1 MGEIAAAVEKQLHAL
16 TKTSSLHSTIRAT
29 RWLHSLARS
38 LLVFSAP
45 LLLPQI
51 ITELCKPHGYQLL
64 PATSHTTAGCMHAAL
79 RFFAKGT
86 SPANTWSRNNKSHQ
100 KYSEIKPKK
109 KVKEETKETLCF
121 GAASIYATCNM
132 LPCSS
137 TFTCTCVPVV
147 AHFYLRVVLPVGSS
161 VNMHPA
167 MA

>member
-1 MGEIAAAVEKQLHAL
+1 MF
-16 TKTSSLHSTIRAT
+16 STIRAT

-79 RFFAKGT
+79 RFFAKGAF
-86 SPANTWSRNNKSHQ
+86 PANTWSRNNKSHQ

-109 KVKEETKETLCF
+109 KVKEETKKHFALALLQYTQ
-121 GAASIYATCNM
+121 YMQYCNM
-132 LPCSS
+132 PPCSS
-137 TFTCTCVPVV
+137 TFTCTCVPVA